1 MEGSTQIFLF
11 GDQTNSYDAGL
22 CHLLQIKDNPLLSAL
37 FERVNYALRLHIGQ
51 LPSIQKELFPRFTSL
66 HELLA
71 RYRETSDTNPALD
84 SMFVCLHQLALF
96 ISSFGG
102 GLHAYPAPKTSN
114 FVGLCIG
121 LLPAAAIST
130 AQTVVEL
137 LPAAVEAVMIAF
149 RIGLRTF
156 ESRNLLGQGS
166 EVNGPWSAVVGIQEK
181 QALAA
186 LTQFCEVNNIPDC
199 SSPYISVINANSVT
213 ISGPPGTLDQLL
225 TSSSFLEFKP
235 IKVSVYA
242 PYHASHIYTMT
253 DVDNILS
260 HCSNQ
265 ILESYIPRIPLLSN
279 VTGQPILASNYA
291 TLLQN
296 VLREILI
303 EPIRWTTVLE
313 GCAAVLRTSE
323 VLECTVLPIATNAYG
338 LVSALSQHDKV
349 KVKLDPMIAN
359 VTQTPPTLPTP
370 GRPEQSKIAI
380 IGYSGRF
387 PDAASAEEFW
397 DLLYKGLDV
406 HRDIPPDRFDLQTHF
421 DPTGKKKNTSTI
433 RHGCWIENPGLFDA
447 RFFQMSPR
455 EADNTDP
462 GQRLALITA
471 YEAMEMAGFVPNR
484 TPSTQRDRVGMFYGM
499 TSDDWREV
507 NSGQN
512 IDTYFIPGGNRA
524 FTPGRINYNFKF
536 SGPSLSIDSAC
547 SSSFAAIHTAC
558 NALWRGDC
566 DTAIAGGTNVMTN
579 PDNFAGLD
587 RGHFLSKTGNCNTF
601 DDAADGYCRAD
612 GVGTIILKRLEDAI
626 ADNDPIQGVI
636 LGAYTNHSAEAV
648 SMTRPH
654 SGAQA
659 YIFSKLLNESNI
671 DPLSVSYIEM
681 HGTGTQAGD
690 ATEMKSVLEVFSP
703 AGRNRS
709 PAQSLHLGSAKSNV
723 GHAESAS
730 GVISM
735 VKVLLM
741 LEKNQ
746 IPPHPGI
753 KTKINHTF
761 PTDLR
766 ERNIHIAM
774 KPTPWQRRSGED
786 RRVFLNNFSA
796 AGGNTAILMED
807 APIVPANKTQDPRST
822 HMLAISAKSISSLK
836 NNIQALVDYVDKNQ
850 NTPLA
855 SLSYTTT
862 ARRMHHNHRVLVTGS
877 NLLKMI
883 GELQTFASQASFKP
897 VPAKAPTVSFV
908 FTAQGALYAGMG
920 KELYRNFSQYRTDIQ
935 QFDTICQG
943 LGFPS
948 IVPLLDGSLTDD
960 DETSPLVAQLGT
972 TCMQMALAR
981 LWASWGVKP
990 AVVVGHSLGEY
1001 AALNAAGVLSI
1012 SDTIYLV
1019 GKRAQ
1024 LLQERCTMGSHG
1036 MLAVKASVATI
1047 QARSLGKH
1055 LEIACVNGPEDTVLS
1070 GTNHDID
1077 AAEKELSRQG
1087 FRCIKPRLPFAFHS
1101 AHVDP
1106 ILEAF
1111 ETAVAGVTFHKPSV
1125 PVISPL
1131 LGKVITDATTF
1142 GAKYLSQACRGT
1154 VNFVAGLNAAQE
1166 ENFGELWLE
1175 LGPHPICSGMIR
1187 STLGDVTIVPS
1198 IRRKE
1203 DIWKVLATSVSTLH
1217 LAGLDIHWDEYH
1229 RDFPGCHEVIRL
1241 PAYRWD
1247 YKNHWIQYVHD
1258 WCLTKGDAVPPPV
1271 DLEPVKSKLC
1281 TPSVQR
1287 IVEEHIDTYKASI
1300 TIESDLS
1307 EPTLNAAIQGHKVN
1321 GAALCPSS
1329 LYADIAFTLGDYLL
1343 VQSGCDTNKTAM
1355 DISKMV
1361 VDKPLI
1367 ARSQPTSRQLFRVS
1381 VNADWISQTARV
1393 QLYSVTDEG
1402 KKSTD
1407 HAKCIIK
1414 FVENNTWLEKWK
1426 RNEYLIQAR
1435 IDRLH
1440 SGVEG
1445 GQSHKI
1451 KRGMAY
1457 KLFSAF
1463 VEYDQRY
1470 RGMEEVTLDSAA
1482 YEATARV
1489 KFQASEKDGN
1499 YYFSPYWI
1507 DSLGQLSGFTMN
1519 ANDVVDSKTQ
1529 VFVNHGWESMRCAK
1543 RFSVDKTY
1551 QTYVKM
1557 QNVGGTMFSGDVY
1570 ILEEGT
1576 IVAVFRGSK
1585 FQGVPRKVIDF
1596 LLPPGSGTQNT
1607 KSSKAGGNLV
1617 SNAACRVGMQK
1628 VVSIQE
1634 TRSVVDGT
1642 KPKPNDTGI
1651 VSKALAIVADEIGLN
1666 VNELAPESRFA
1677 DLGVDS
1683 LLSLTIVGRF
1693 REELNKDF
1701 ESSFF
1706 FDNPS
1711 VTDLMRCFSQDS
1723 TQWSDSSESNSIPQY
1738 TPGPGFE
1745 GEDEQGILGNVRQA
1759 LAEEIGIPAEEI
1771 KGTMRL
1777 AELGMDSLLAL
1788 TVRGRL
1794 QEELSIELPSDI
1806 LLGDA
1811 TLDSI
1816 AQALGLTN
1824 ELVASHANI
1833 PSSSL
1838 KKPVAQVQPVQVKP
1852 APRATSILL
1861 QGNPATAKK
1870 ILFLFPDGSGSSTSY
1885 ASIPKLGDDIAV
1897 FGLNC
1902 PWLKTPQE
1910 MPKNLSLLTGPFLE
1924 EILRRQP
1931 TGPYNLGGW
1940 SAGGVC
1946 AYDAAQCLN
1955 SNGAKVERLVLLD
1968 SPCPVGIGKL
1978 PTRIFEFFKKC
1989 GLFGCTEPPEWLLPH
2004 FLAFIDALDG
2014 YNAVPFAADRVPKT
2028 FILWATDGV
2037 CKYPGDARPVRSP
2050 GDPAQIDWLLENR
2063 TDFGPNGWEFLLG
2076 ATNLEIHT
2084 LGEANHFTM
2093 MKDHAVIRLGEFMR
2107 KAMN

>member
-1 MEGSTQIFLF
+1 MQIYLF
-11 GDQTNSYDAGL
+11 GDQTNSYDVGL
-22 CHLLQIKDNPLLSAL
+22 CHLLQVKDNPLLAAL

-71 RYRETSDTNPALD
+71 RYRETSGTNPALD

-96 ISSFGG
+96 ISYFGDG
-102 GLHAYPAPKTSN
+102 FHAYPAPNASN
-114 FVGLCIG
+114 LVGLCIG

-130 AQTVVEL
+130 AQTVIEL

-149 RIGLRTF
+149 RTGLRTL

-166 EVNGPWSAVVGIQEK
+166 EVDASWSAIVGIQEK

-186 LTQFCEVNNIPDC
+186 LSQFCEMNNIPYC
-199 SSPYISVINANSVT
+199 SSPYISVINTNSVT
-213 ISGPPGTLDQLL
+213 ISGPPVILDQLL
-225 TSSSFLEFKP
+225 RSSPFTEFKP

-253 DVDNILS
+253 DVDTILS
-260 HCSNQ
+260 PCSNQ
-265 ILESYIPRIPLLSN
+265 ILKSYIPRIPLLSS
-279 VTGQPILASNYA
+279 VTGKPILASDYV
-291 TLLQN
+291 TLLQE
-296 VLREILI
+296 VLREILM
-303 EPIRWTTVLE
+303 EPVQWAKVL
-313 GCAAVLRTSE
+313 GACATAVRTSE
-323 VLECTVLPIATNAYG
+323 SLECTILPIATNAYG
-338 LVSALSQHDKV
+338 FISALSQNDKV
-349 KVKLDPMIAN
+349 KVKLDTTVTN
-359 VTQTPPTLPTP
+359 VTQIPPALPTP

-387 PDAASAEEFW
+387 PDADSAEKFW
-397 DLLYKGLDV
+397 DLMYKGLDV
-406 HRDIPPDRFDLQTHF
+406 HRDVPPDRFDLKTHF

-471 YEAMEMAGFVPNR
+471 YEAMEMAGFVANR

-507 NSGQN
+507 NSGQS
-512 IDTYFIPGGNRA
+512 IGTYFIPGGNRA
-524 FTPGRINYNFKF
+524 FTPGRINYHFKF

-566 DTAIAGGTNVMTN
+566 DTAVAGGTNVMTN

-654 SGAQA
+654 AGAQA
-659 YIFSKLLNESNI
+659 YIFSKLLNEANI

-690 ATEMKSVLEVFSP
+690 AAEMKSVLEVFSP
-703 AGRNRS
+703 AGCSRS
-709 PAQSLHLGSAKSNV
+709 PEQSLYLGSAKANV

-774 KPTPWQRRSGED
+774 KLTPWQPRSGEK

-807 APIVPANKTQDPRST
+807 APVVPANKTQDPRST
-822 HMLAISAKSISSLK
+822 HILAISAKSIGSLK
-836 NNIQALVDYVDKNQ
+836 NNIQALVDYLDQNK

-862 ARRMHHNHRVLVTGS
+862 ARRMHHNHRILVTGS
-877 NLLKMI
+877 NLVKMKE
-883 GELQTFASQASFKP
+883 ELQTLASQGSIKP
-897 VPAKAPTVSFV
+897 VPAKAPTVPFV

-920 KELYRNFSQYRTDIQ
+920 KELYKNLSQYRADIQ
-935 QFDTICQG
+935 HFDTIGRG

-948 IVPLLDGSLTDD
+948 IVPLLDGSLTKDD
-960 DETSPLVAQLGT
+960 AICPLVAQLGT
-972 TCMQMALAR
+972 ACMQMALTR

-1036 MLAVKASVATI
+1036 MLAVKAAVTTI
-1047 QARSLGKH
+1047 QARSLGQY
-1055 LEIACVNGPEDTVLS
+1055 LEIACINGPEDTVLS
-1070 GTNHDID
+1070 GTNQDID
-1077 AAEKELSRQG
+1077 GAEKELSRQG
-1087 FRCIKPRLPFAFHS
+1087 FKCIKPRLPFAFHS
-1101 AHVDP
+1101 AHVEP

-1111 ETAVAGVTFHKPSV
+1111 ETATAGVTFHKPLI

-1131 LGKVITDATTF
+1131 LGKVITNSNTF
-1142 GAKYLSQACRGT
+1142 GAEYLSQACRGT
-1154 VNFVAGLNAAQE
+1154 VNFVAGLNAAQGE
-1166 ENFGELWLE
+1166 KFGDLWLE
-1175 LGPHPICSGMIR
+1175 IGSHPICSGMIK
-1187 STLGDVTIVPS
+1187 SILGNVTIVPS
-1198 IRRKE
+1198 LRRKE
-1203 DIWKVLATSVSTLH
+1203 DTWHVLAGSVSALH
-1217 LAGLDIHWDEYH
+1217 IAGLDIQWDEYH

-1258 WCLTKGDAVPPPV
+1258 WCLTKGDAVSPLV
-1271 DLEPVKSKLC
+1271 DPEPVKSKLC

-1287 IVEEHIDTYKASI
+1287 IVEEHIDAYKASI

-1307 EPTLNAAIQGHKVN
+1307 ELTLNAVIQGHIVN

-1329 LYADIAFTLGDYLL
+1329 LYADIALTLGNYLL
-1343 VQSGCDTNKTAM
+1343 TQSGGDARKTAM

-1367 ARSQPTSRQLFRVS
+1367 ARSQSTCRQLLRVS
-1381 VNADWISQTARV
+1381 ANADWISQTAQV
-1393 QLYSVTDEG
+1393 QFYSVTEER
-1402 KKSTD
+1402 KKLTD

-1414 FVENNTWLEKWK
+1414 FVENNTWLKKWK

-1457 KLFSAF
+1457 KLFSAL
-1463 VEYDQRY
+1463 VEYDQKY

-1482 YEATARV
+1482 YEATAKV
-1489 KFQASEKDGN
+1489 KFQASEQDGN
-1499 YYFSPYWI
+1499 FYFSPYWI
-1507 DSLGQLSGFTMN
+1507 DSLGHLAGFTMN

-1529 VFVNHGWESMRCAK
+1529 VFVNHGWESMRCATN
-1543 RFSVDKTY
+1543 FSASKTY
-1551 QTYVKM
+1551 KTYVKM

-1570 ILEEGT
+1570 IFEEGT
-1576 IVAVFRGSK
+1576 IIAVFSGIK
-1585 FQGVPRKVIDF
+1585 FQGVPRKVLDS
-1596 LLPPGSGTQNT
+1596 LLPPGPGLQNV
-1607 KSSKAGGNLV
+1607 KSSKAVGNLV
-1617 SNAACRVGMQK
+1617 SNAAGCVGIQK
-1628 VVSIQE
+1628 VVSIRE
-1634 TRSVVDGT
+1634 TLT

-1651 VSKALAIVADEIGLN
+1651 ISKALAIIADEIGTN
-1666 VNELAPESRFA
+1666 VNELVPESKFA
-1677 DLGVDS
+1677 DFGVDS

-1693 REELNKDF
+1693 REELNKGFD
-1701 ESSFF
+1701 SSFF
-1706 FDNPS
+1706 FDNPT

-1723 TQWSDSSESNSIPQY
+1723 TQGSESSESNSILQY
-1738 TPGPGFE
+1738 TPGPELDEEEEQE
-1745 GEDEQGILGNVRQA
+1745 GVIGSIRQT

-1771 KGTMRL
+1771 KGSVKL

-1806 LLGDA
+1806 FLGDA

-1816 AQALGLTN
+1816 NQALCLTN
-1824 ELVASHANI
+1824 ELVASHAN
-1833 PSSSL
+1833 PPLSSPQKS
-1838 KKPVAQVQPVQVKP
+1838 VARVQSALVKTTL
-1852 APRATSILL
+1852 RATSILL

-1885 ASIPKLGDDIAV
+1885 ALIPNLGDDIAV
-1897 FGLNC
+1897 FGLNS

-1910 MPKNLSLLTGPFLE
+1910 MPKNLNLLTGPFVD

-1931 TGPYNLGGW
+1931 TGPYHLGGW

-1946 AYDAAQCLN
+1946 AYDTAQYLT
-1955 SNGAKVERLVLLD
+1955 SNGAKVERLVFLD
-1968 SPCPVGIGKL
+1968 SPCPIGLGKL
-1978 PTRIFEFFKKC
+1978 PPRLFEFFKEI
-1989 GLFGCTEPPEWLLPH
+1989 GLFGNSDPPEWLFPH
-2004 FLAFIDALDG
+2004 FLAFIDALDA
-2014 YNAVPFAADRVPKT
+2014 YKVVPFAENKAPKT
-2028 FILWATDGV
+2028 FMIWATDGV
-2037 CKYPGDARPVRSP
+2037 CKYPGDARPERTP
-2050 GDPAQIDWLLENR
+2050 EDPAEMDWLLENR
-2063 TDFGPNGWEFLLG
+2063 TNFGPNGWEILLG
-2076 ATNLEIHT
+2076 TPNLEIHT
-2084 LGEANHFTM
+2084 LVEANHFTM
-2093 MKDHAVIRLGEFMR
+2093 MKDHVIRLGEFMK